1 MESDISELMKKEK
14 PSLIGLMTKRGGDG
28 AGVVID
34 GRKGWRV
41 PWFSVGITMGIL
53 AAVLVSGF
61 FAYNYF
67 LVAEEEPV
75 EKAEK
80 KSTAY
85 VSFDEEESVVLKSK
99 EEFSPKTNEIAIDG
113 ARFGTLKKLN
123 IKLSDGEIKDA
134 TFKDLLKIWEAAP
147 PSDLEFIVLPE
158 TQEFL
163 YYSDARTAMAA
174 VFKVSDTNRAL
185 SDMLSWEARIPSEL
199 NEFLLGAKPE
209 INIVFFE
216 DKTHGGISYRFAK
229 MSFSEDLGFGYF
241 VFPEKKNLVI
251 ASSEE
256 VIRIIINRLL
266 EP

>member
-28 AGVVID
+28 AGVMVG
-34 GRKGWRV
+34 GRKGWRM
-41 PWFSVGITMGIL
+41 PWFSVGIGAGIL
-53 AAVLVSGF
+53 AVILVSGF

-67 LVAEEEPV
+67 FAVEEKPV
-75 EKAEK
+75 EKVEK
-80 KSTAY
+80 KSSAY
-85 VSFDEEESVVLKSK
+85 VSFDEEETLVLKSK
-99 EEFSPKTNEIAIDG
+99 EEFSPKINEIARES
-113 ARFGTLKKLN
+113 ARFGTLKRLN

-134 TFKDLLKIWEAAP
+134 TFKDLLKMWDASP

-158 TQEFL
+158 TQEFI